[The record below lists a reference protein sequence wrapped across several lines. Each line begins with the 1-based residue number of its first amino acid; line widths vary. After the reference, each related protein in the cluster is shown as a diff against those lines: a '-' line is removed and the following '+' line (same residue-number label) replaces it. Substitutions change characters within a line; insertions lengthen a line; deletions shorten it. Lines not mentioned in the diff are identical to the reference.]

1 MHREVR
7 VKLEEILAGTGDA
20 LCERHLSECEECSA
34 DLAAMREQR
43 GLLRS
48 LRVGGPDGKDAPE
61 QSAGFYARVMER
73 IETQGVVSIWSLFF
87 DSPVGRGL
95 AMASMVVALGLSVYL
110 VSSESVVDSA
120 AEPGTGQVVSHG
132 SIWTAAGGTAAG
144 GESDGMLTGA
154 PDANAVLVN
163 LVTYREQ

>member
-7 VKLEEILAGTGDA
+7 NKLEEILAGTGDA
-20 LCERHLSECEECSA
+20 LCERHLSECAECSA
-34 DLAAMREQR
+34 VVAAMREQR

-48 LRVGGPDGKDAPE
+48 LRVGGADGKDAPE

-73 IETQGVVSIWSLFF
+73 IETQGVASIWSLFF

-95 AMASMVVALGLSVYL
+95 AMASMVVALSLGVYL
-110 VSSESVVDSA
+110 VSSEQGAEPETAPAVLYGTPGNTAGSA
-120 AEPGTGQVVSHG
+120 A
-132 SIWTAAGGTAAG
+132 A
-144 GESDGMLTGA
+144 GMLTGL

>member
-7 VKLEEILAGTGDA
+7 NKLEEILAGSGDA
-20 LCERHLSECEECSA
+20 QCERHLSECAECSA
-34 DLAAMREQR
+34 VVAAMREQR

-48 LRVGGPDGKDAPE
+48 LRVGGSEGKDAPE
-61 QSAGFYARVMER
+61 QSAGVYARVMER
-73 IETQGVVSIWSLFF
+73 IETQGVASIWSLFF

-95 AMASMVVALGLSVYL
+95 AMASMVVALSLGVYL
-110 VSSESVVDSA
+110 VSSEQG
-120 AEPGTGQVVSHG
+120 AEPEANTVVMDGSSVGTSVG
-132 SIWTAAGGTAAG
+132 I
-144 GESDGMLTGA
+144 LTSA

>member
-1 MHREVR
+1 MHRGVR
-7 VKLEEILAGTGDA
+7 DKLEEILAGTGGA

-34 DLAAMREQR
+34 EVAAMREQR

-48 LRVGGPDGKDAPE
+48 LRPAAVVPE

-73 IETQGVVSIWSLFF
+73 IETQGVVSIWQLFF

-95 AMASMVVALGLSVYL
+95 AMAAMVIALGLGVY
-110 VSSESVVDSA
+110 
-120 AEPGTGQVVSHG
+120 VVSAEQN
-132 SIWTAAGGTAAG
+132 AAPDARNAVILGAG
-144 GESDGMLTGA
+144 GMLTGS

>member
-1 MHREVR
+1 MHRGVR
-7 VKLEEILAGTGDA
+7 DKLEEILAGAGGA

-34 DLAAMREQR
+34 EVAAMREQR

-48 LRVGGPDGKDAPE
+48 LRAADSVPE
-61 QSAGFYARVMER
+61 QSAGFYARVIER
-73 IETQGVVSIWSLFF
+73 IEAQGVVSIWQLFF

-95 AMASMVVALGLSVYL
+95 AMASMLLALSLGVYVVSAEHGFV
-110 VSSESVVDSA
+110 ENSA
-120 AEPGTGQVVSHG
+120 APDARNAVVQD
-132 SIWTAAGGTAAG
+132 AG
-144 GESDGMLTGA
+144 GMLTGS

>member
-1 MHREVR
+1 MHRGVR
-7 VKLEEILAGTGDA
+7 NKLEEILAGTGGA

-34 DLAAMREQR
+34 EIAAMREQR

-48 LRVGGPDGKDAPE
+48 LRAAGGVPE

-73 IETQGVVSIWSLFF
+73 IEAQGVVSIWQLFF

-95 AMASMVVALGLSVYL
+95 AMAAMLVALSLGVYI
-110 VSSESVVDSA
+110 VSAEHNA
-120 AEPGTGQVVSHG
+120 ASDA
-132 SIWTAAGGTAAG
+132 STAVIQGAG
-144 GESDGMLTGA
+144 GMLTGA